1 MTRRL
6 KIRSKRCL
14 GFGRDWDGRLC
25 AYCRPCTLLYPLG
38 LLWRKAIRNRERQI
52 CPLVSS
58 SVQIATDPFQRGIQ
72 KERFHELGGARFL
85 MSDQ

>member
-1 MTRRL
+1 M
-6 KIRSKRCL
+6 
-14 GFGRDWDGRLC
+14 
-25 AYCRPCTLLYPLG
+25 
-38 LLWRKAIRNRERQI
+38 RKVVRNRERQV
-52 CPLVSS
+52 CSLVSS